1 MRTGP
6 AWGTIGPMK
15 LIGNRKKRGRAL
27 GAGMEISGALS
38 AASQMAL
45 LYPPGCDEWIR
56 REFAGERSGFSSP
69 APRSTPAAPR

>member
-1 MRTGP
+1 MRTAP
-6 AWGTIGPMK
+6 ASGTIGPMK
-15 LIGNRKKRGRAL
+15 PIGNRKRRGRAL

-56 REFAGERSGFSSP
+56 REFAGERGASAP
-69 APRSTPAAPR
+69 PPRSTPAATR

>member
-1 MRTGP
+1 MKP
-6 AWGTIGPMK
+6 IG
-15 LIGNRKKRGRAL
+15 KKRRERAL

-56 REFAGERSGFSSP
+56 REFAGERS
-69 APRSTPAAPR
+69 APRSAAPRVVGAARR

>member
-6 AWGTIGPMK
+6 GWGTIGPMK
-15 LIGNRKKRGRAL
+15 LIGNRKRRGRAP
-27 GAGMEISGALS
+27 GAWLEISGALS

-56 REFAGERSGFSSP
+56 REFSGERGAFARP
-69 APRSTPAAPR
+69 RRSTPAAPR

>member
-6 AWGTIGPMK
+6 AWGTIGTMK
-15 LIGNRKKRGRAL
+15 LIGNKKKRGRAL
-27 GAGMEISGALS
+27 GAGIEISGALS

-56 REFAGERSGFSSP
+56 RELAGERGALRSLPRRSGRP
-69 APRSTPAAPR
+69 APR